1 MNIAIQFWSF
11 TLGPTGENFHSVTI
25 EDILS
30 NVRFLAKFNL
40 TGRTS
45 HKTCLNCS
53 TIKALYIF
61 CTRGVNIHPVVTCM
75 LDKMHAFANPTCFNS
90 YMTLSNFSSLYFVFF
105 R

>member
-1 MNIAIQFWSF
+1 MVNAPNVSASSQMNIAIQFWSF

-30 NVRFLAKFNL
+30 NVRFLAKYDL

-53 TIKALYIF
+53 TLKALYFF
-61 CTRGVNIHPVVTCM
+61 CTRGVNIHLVVTCT
-75 LDKMHAFANPTCFNS
+75 LDENACICKPSMFQ
-90 YMTLSNFSSLYFVFF
+90 
-105 R
+105 